1 MTVENARSMVPMWAV
16 EQIHEEPESRRGQK
30 MPPRMRMEDAKDRF
44 LKKYGIILT
53 CICLWT
59 ISLILC
65 SSIVRHTTE
74 REVRQEMAVEYA
86 SMLER
91 YKAEQAEQVQA
102 SYFLSGDASREAF
115 LNQEIDAAARLAA
128 KMGNDT
134 QKGGIICNA
143 LARVMSRNYPGTMQE
158 VIAQPNQWMFYSP
171 ENKFST
177 HDREIAEAI
186 LRAYYVDGIIPT
198 GLTEE
203 FVYATWSEQDYVLRN
218 TWDFGPS
225 TRTWRYQG

>member
-1 MTVENARSMVPMWAV
+1 MNEICARKELALWAELPKYENP
-16 EQIHEEPESRRGQK
+16 GL
-30 MPPRMRMEDAKDRF
+30 KDREPVKRRRPVWDAESF
-44 LKKYGIILT
+44 KKRYGIFLIMAAAFALYTVIL
-53 CICLWT
+53 
-59 ISLILC
+59 SG
-65 SSIVRHTTE
+65 VVEHRTE
-74 REVRQEMAVEYA
+74 ERVRQEAAIEYA
-86 SMLER
+86 SMLEK
-91 YKAEQAEQVQA
+91 YKAEQREQEQA

-158 VIAQPNQWMFYSP
+158 VIAQPQQWMFYSP

-203 FVYATWSEQDYVLRN
+203 FVYATWSETDYVLRN
-218 TWDFGPS
+218 TWDFGPN
-225 TRTWRYQG
+225 TRTWRYQA